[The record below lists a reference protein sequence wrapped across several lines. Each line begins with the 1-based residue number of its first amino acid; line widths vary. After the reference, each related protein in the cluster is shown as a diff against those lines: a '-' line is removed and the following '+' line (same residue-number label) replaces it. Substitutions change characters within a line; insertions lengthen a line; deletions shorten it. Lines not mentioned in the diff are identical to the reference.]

1 MPGDGFCRMD
11 IAGGAVIL
19 RGMDRDFDIVV
30 AGGGLNGPALALA
43 LADAGLSVAVVDARP
58 ADARAGDAFD
68 GRAYALALASQR
80 LFAALGLWP
89 ALQDQAQVIRRV
101 QATQGQPG
109 SGPGPFGLHFD
120 GAEIEEGR
128 LGYMLEDRFLYRAL
142 LAAMAGRVTHLPGL
156 SVEDQAP
163 GPAGIGVTLSDGREL
178 RARLLVGADGRQ
190 SGTAARA
197 GIRRSGHDYGQI
209 ALVAAVDHELPH
221 EGTAYQ
227 YFMPTGPLAILPLP
241 GNRSSIVW
249 SETRANARAI
259 SELPDDEFL
268 SVLRPRFGEAHGA
281 ISLAG
286 PRFSYPLNL
295 TLAERYVAPRIA
307 LIGDAA
313 HGVHPIAGQ
322 GLNLGLRDVAAL
334 AEVIVAARRRGED
347 IGTDLVL
354 ARYQDWRRPDAT
366 ALAFGMDG
374 VNTLFSN
381 ANPVLRAAREL
392 GMGLVDAIPPLRRGF
407 MRQAAGLS
415 LAPMPRLLTGQ
426 RL

>member
-1 MPGDGFCRMD
+1 MRT
-11 IAGGAVIL
+11 
-19 RGMDRDFDIVV
+19 DFDILI

-43 LADAGLSVAVVDARP
+43 LADAGLSVAVADARP

-80 LFAALGLWP
+80 LLAALGLWP
-89 ALQDQAQVIRRV
+89 ELAPNAQEIRKV
-101 QATQGQPG
+101 EATQGAPG
-109 SGPGPFGLHFD
+109 EGAGPFGLHFD
-120 GAEIEEGR
+120 GAELEEGR

-142 LAAMAGRVTHLPGL
+142 LAAMQGRVTHLPGL
-156 SVEDQAP
+156 SVTGQEAE
-163 GPAGIGVTLSDGREL
+163 GAAIRATLSDGRSIS
-178 RARLLVGADGRQ
+178 ARLLVGADGRQ
-190 SGTAARA
+190 SGVAARA
-197 GIRRSGHDYGQI
+197 GIRRIGHDYGQI

-221 EGTAYQ
+221 EGTAHQ

-249 SETRANARAI
+249 SEAEASARAI
-259 SELPDDEFL
+259 MELPDDEFL
-268 SVLRPRFGEAHGA
+268 AVLRPRFGDFLGE
-281 ISLAG
+281 IRLAG

-295 TLAERYVAPRIA
+295 TLAERYFAPRVA
-307 LIGDAA
+307 LVGDAA

-322 GLNLGLRDVAAL
+322 GLNLGLRDVAVL
-334 AEVIVAARRRGED
+334 AEVLVAARRRGED
-347 IGTDLVL
+347 IGADLVL

-366 ALAFGMDG
+366 ALALGMDG
-374 VNTLFSN
+374 VNALFSN
-381 ANPVLRAAREL
+381 ANPLLRTAREI

-415 LAPMPRLLTGQ
+415 LEPMPRLLTGR